1 MKAAM
6 IPSSNTHGALSP
18 DLMQGC
24 RRQALAIGGQPL
36 QQACWRGRRAQ
47 RGAKSGEGRGDSCG
61 IFLASLQQ
69 KGIGALNFYALTG
82 ELADAEV
89 SDVLGDEADDLGAGL
104 EVTGQDRRCAGGD
117 VDVLGR
123 AHRRRH
129 AGELSLDLLRRD
141 LCLRQGCPHKSFV
154 PARRLGIGLAAGV
167 QERPAQLVQDQR
179 APVKADQS
187 LVVEVDQQATGGCA
201 EQGVGVGNDRDHGS
215 QPAKISLSRS
225 APS

>member
-1 MKAAM
+1 MGFAAQDRRMKAAM

-89 SDVLGDEADDLGAGL
+89 SDVLGDEADDLGAGI

-117 VDVLGR
+117 VDVPWPSASPTPRWRTEPGP
-123 AHRRRH
+123 A
-129 AGELSLDLLRRD
+129 ASGSL
-141 LCLRQGCPHKSFV
+141 
-154 PARRLGIGLAAGV
+154 PAARL
-167 QERPAQLVQDQR
+167 PA
-179 APVKADQS
+179 
-187 LVVEVDQQATGGCA
+187 
-201 EQGVGVGNDRDHGS
+201 
-215 QPAKISLSRS
+215 
-225 APS
+225 